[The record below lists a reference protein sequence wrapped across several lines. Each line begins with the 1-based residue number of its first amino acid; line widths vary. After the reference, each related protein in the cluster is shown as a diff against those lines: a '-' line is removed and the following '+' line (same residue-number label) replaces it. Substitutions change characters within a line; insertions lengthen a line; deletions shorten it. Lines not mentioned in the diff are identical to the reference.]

1 MSNGHWPLTDSE
13 TIMFAT
19 FNVPAHRAETLTA
32 RIAKLAKKAKRYGN
46 ADIQFTITKPFMQ
59 DIVQGGKTFAIE
71 LVTVTV
77 AGDAPKFGDY
87 TFAAKVELIGEENIV
102 HNVANIELDARFRTM
117 KNECDHCGHHRNR
130 NNVYVFVDA
139 NGKQMAVGQTCLRD
153 FTGCDNPEEIV
164 NRATIIGDLAAICEE
179 EEKEY
184 WGGAGEYI
192 FSAMAILES
201 AAANIRQYGWISKAK
216 AMELETMPTAQ
227 YVINDLIKIKGQWVA
242 VEICDAD
249 KALAQSTMDYFRAGN
264 QFDNNYLDN
273 IRVIL
278 KSDIVAYRHLAL
290 VASGVQ
296 HIIREMGQIVAN
308 KAKAIVS
315 DYIGNEG
322 DKLKDIAVIFEKEIF
337 IGTTQFGDKYLYC
350 FQHNGNSV
358 NWFTD
363 KRDYVIGN
371 AYTMSATIKEL
382 KEYNG
387 IKQTIVTRAKI
398 K

>member
-1 MSNGHWPLTDSE
+1 
-13 TIMFAT
+13 MFAS

-32 RIAKLAKKAKRYGN
+32 RINKLAKKAKRYGN
-46 ADIQFTITKPFMQ
+46 ADIQFTITAPFMQ
-59 DIVQGGKTFAIE
+59 DVKQGAKTYAIE

-77 AGDAPKFGDY
+77 QGNAPKFGDY

-153 FTGCDNPEEIV
+153 FIGCDNPEEIV
-164 NRATIIGDLAAICEE
+164 NRATIIGDLEAICDD

-192 FSAMAILES
+192 FSATAILQS

-216 AMELETMPTAQ
+216 AMELETMPTSQ
-227 YVINDLIKIKGQWVA
+227 YVINDLMANKGKWIP
-242 VEICDAD
+242 VEISDAD
-249 KALAQSTMDYFRAGN
+249 IAMAQSTMDYFRAGN

-278 KSDIVAYRHLAL
+278 KSDMVAYRHLAL

-296 HIIREMGQIVAN
+296 HVIREQSNIVAN
-308 KAKAIVS
+308 AAKAIESQYV
-315 DYIGNEG
+315 GNVG

-337 IGTTQFGDKYLYC
+337 IGETQFGSKYLYC
-350 FQHNGNSV
+350 FNHNGNSV

-363 KRDYVIGN
+363 KRDYEVGN
-371 AYTMSATIKEL
+371 AYTMSATVKEL
-382 KEYNG
+382 KEYKG
-387 IKQTIVTRAKI
+387 INQTIVTRAKI